1 MLAGKMKLRNFL
13 LLAAGG
19 VITASYLACNKS
31 SEPAKEK
38 EHIAM
43 PPPPA
48 IDAAAPPPADAA
60 VAAAPHADLLPR
72 PYDPE
77 ALAWRTKSLSAG
89 KGKDVSKGR
98 PFKINVYQDAG
109 SKTVDRV
116 KVDANRNNKFDDK
129 ITFKAN
135 QITLEH
141 APADDENYTEKY
153 LWNGA
158 GWTKQ

>member
-1 MLAGKMKLRNFL
+1 MKLRNFL
-13 LLAAGG
+13 LLVVLAGG
-19 VITASYLACNKS
+19 GAITASYLACSKS

-43 PPPPA
+43 PAPA
-48 IDAAAPPPADAA
+48 VDAAVVVAPPDAA

-72 PYDPE
+72 PYDAE
-77 ALAWRTKSLSAG
+77 VLAWRTKSVAGG

-129 ITFKAN
+129 ITFKGD

-141 APADDENYTEKY
+141 APADDEKYTEKY